1 MFYFILFYRP
11 YETVREAQHV
21 DQWKLICDGILSLQ
35 NSIHLKTL
43 YFIFF
48 LSGGVWVDHTIF
60 FFFFPKFTQKHAYS
74 VLAQKSLSL
83 FISSN
88 SPHPCRMIRNL
99 VTGPLACSING
110 AVLFFSQHSKFFW
123 WLLTAKVTDHIA

>member
-1 MFYFILFYRP
+1 MLTSGSLSVMESFPFKIPSILRHYILFSSFQV
-11 YETVREAQHV
+11 EFE
-21 DQWKLICDGILSLQ
+21 WIIL
-35 NSIHLKTL
+35 
-43 YFIFF
+43 F
-48 LSGGVWVDHTIF
+48 F